1 MLTGQFT
8 LFRFREVDQKL
19 LRQWVH
25 TIDFYLIFCNADV
38 LVNDCRL
45 VRCSPSTSTLMG
57 GFNPLLSDVGGLVRV
72 IVNPATPY
80 LLSTLVEFS
89 KSYLQKHYYKAHWLL
104 AEAICSKKNSWRIPI
119 GETWLLLLS
128 VPSISLVSFNF
139 YRVFQG
145 KVSHSK
151 PIFE

>member
-1 MLTGQFT
+1 MERKLGKKAQAVLHTKYKMILN
-8 LFRFREVDQKL
+8 LFSVNRSIYLVQISRSRSEVIDAMGL
-19 LRQWVH
+19 H

-72 IVNPATPY
+72 IVNPAPPY

-89 KSYLQKHYYKAHWLL
+89 
-104 AEAICSKKNSWRIPI
+104 
-119 GETWLLLLS
+119 
-128 VPSISLVSFNF
+128 
-139 YRVFQG
+139 
-145 KVSHSK
+145 
-151 PIFE
+151 

>member
-19 LRQWVH
+19 LMQWVQH

-72 IVNPATPY
+72 IVNPATPCSY
-80 LLSTLVEFS
+80 STLVE
-89 KSYLQKHYYKAHWLL
+89 
-104 AEAICSKKNSWRIPI
+104 
-119 GETWLLLLS
+119 LS
-128 VPSISLVSFNF
+128 ELSLDAFLVELDSLGNLKIS
-139 YRVFQG
+139 
-145 KVSHSK
+145 
-151 PIFE
+151 